1 MKKTYFKDYKED
13 NEDERF
19 LLDNPFD
26 SLELESLADEEED
39 EFYQE

>member
-13 NEDERF
+13 NKDECF

-26 SLELESLADEEED
+26 SLELESMADDEED
-39 EFYQE
+39 EFFQD